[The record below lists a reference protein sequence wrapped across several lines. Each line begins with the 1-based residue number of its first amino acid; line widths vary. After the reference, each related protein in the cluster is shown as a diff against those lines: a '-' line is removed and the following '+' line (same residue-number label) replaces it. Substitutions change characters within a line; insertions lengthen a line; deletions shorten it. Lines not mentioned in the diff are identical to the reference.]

1 MESVFPTVH
10 YRKQFLLS
18 ILMYYQ
24 YHRAKILL
32 FSLFKQHSGG
42 VGLNKGVT
50 AGIVIAVLL
59 VVAAGIGGVVFYMRR
74 NKKGPWKP
82 VPGGH

>member
-1 MESVFPTVH
+1 MG
-10 YRKQFLLS
+10 
-18 ILMYYQ
+18 
-24 YHRAKILL
+24 A
-32 FSLFKQHSGG
+32 
-42 VGLNKGVT
+42 GVT